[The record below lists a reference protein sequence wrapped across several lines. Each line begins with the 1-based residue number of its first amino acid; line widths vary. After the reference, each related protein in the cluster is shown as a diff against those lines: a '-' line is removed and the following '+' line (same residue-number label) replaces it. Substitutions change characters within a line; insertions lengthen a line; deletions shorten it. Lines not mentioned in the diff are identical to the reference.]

1 MVNISFNTIRTKYNA
16 LPLAMKYVVVC
27 GPGLAVLLGLM
38 LIDHT
43 FYPKTHT
50 VMRVSGCIFAACF
63 AVYFIAQ
70 SVKSFRQAAGH
81 RTLKWFIFYIVT
93 SGIAAFLLWC
103 LFSSYYIETYHF
115 IINLFT

>member
-1 MVNISFNTIRTKYNA
+1 MVNFSFNTIRTKYNA

-103 LFSSYYIETYHF
+103 LFDSYYIETYHF
-115 IINLFT
+115 IINLFA

>member
-1 MVNISFNTIRTKYNA
+1 MVNISFNSIRTKYNA

-93 SGIAAFLLWC
+93 GAIAAFLLWC

-115 IINLFT
+115 IINLFA